1 MKGMYLPF
9 RVAKVGVFP
18 SSSGK
23 RMIPLRIWVVPLPKI
38 SPHVTTALDI
48 YCQWTSDQGRGIR
61 TFCTYSPIQKEK
73 HSISIFTIL
82 PTSPP
87 SHPSTQTPA
96 LSHPPQLI
104 LILREKALYPTL
116 VSLLLHTIS
125 SLQRPLKF
133 QANWPQQSSD
143 TAASAP
149 ADFRDLRLEE
159 VTKPPPR
166 SDNAAKHWQKP
177 NNLKN
182 PENHWKLQICVSFF
196 CVCDVCVCFSSH
208 NKVKRQ
214 TLYCQRSS
222 KYK

>member
-1 MKGMYLPF
+1 MDIWSRKRNQDLSYLFTYCKKKNSNTPS
-9 RVAKVGVFP
+9 P
-18 SSSGK
+18 SS
-23 RMIPLRIWVVPLPKI
+23 PFFQ
-38 SPHVTTALDI
+38 H
-48 YCQWTSDQGRGIR
+48 
-61 TFCTYSPIQKEK
+61 
-73 HSISIFTIL
+73 
-82 PTSPP
+82 PP
-87 SHPSTQTPA
+87 SHSSTQTNPCIP
-96 LSHPPQLI
+96 SINHQLI
-104 LILREKALYPTL
+104 IFGGEKALYPTL

-133 QANWPQQSSD
+133 QANWPQQSSG

-177 NNLKN
+177 NNSKN
-182 PENHWKLQICVSFF
+182 PENHWKLQVCVSFF

-208 NKVKRQ
+208 NKVNKVKRQ
-214 TLYCQRSS
+214 ILYCQRNS